1 MKNAIQKSLEFT
13 TALVTPQCL
22 CAGYSAQK
30 QRGFTLI
37 ELLVV
42 VLIIG
47 ILAAVALPQYQKAVT
62 KARFAEAMSNLKTIG
77 QADEVCRLNGK
88 EYCAISELDVNIGVP
103 KSSQPDDYAETEN
116 FLYAASGAGCE
127 ESASAQYKKEDVCIC
142 YLKTGEIVLSE
153 DSGGC
158 VEGGPTL
165 DYAKLLNLREV
176 PQEDCCCC

>member
-1 MKNAIQKSLEFT
+1 MNHKHSK
-13 TALVTPQCL
+13 
-22 CAGYSAQK
+22 
-30 QRGFTLI
+30 RGFTLI

-47 ILAAVALPQYQKAVT
+47 ILAAVALPQYQKAVA
-62 KARFAEAMSNLKTIG
+62 KSRFAEAMSNLKTIS
-77 QADEVCRLNGK
+77 QADAVCRLNTGRLCK
-88 EYCAISELDVNIGVP
+88 IGELDVEIGV
-103 KSSQPDDYAETEN
+103 KRNEDSEDYYETKNFIYNASSLD
-116 FLYAASGAGCE
+116 
-127 ESASAQYKKEDVCIC
+127 ESYVAAQYKKEDVCIC

-158 VEGGPTL
+158 VEGEPTL